1 MNEHAIATRS
11 IVVERLIPHPP
22 EKIWRALT
30 EASLIEQWLMKN
42 DFAPRLGV
50 RFTFRAKPMGDWDGV
65 VHCEVIAFD
74 PPRRLVYSWRGGS
87 ARNPGYGSALDST
100 VEWTLTPEPGG
111 TRVRMEHS
119 GFGPQN
125 APAYDAMSGGWP
137 RVLERL
143 EQASATLGDN

>member
-1 MNEHAIATRS
+1 MISHRVSASGSLSGPSRWETGTALCIARS
-11 IVVERLIPHPP
+11 LHSIR
-22 EKIWRALT
+22 
-30 EASLIEQWLMKN
+30 
-42 DFAPRLGV
+42 
-50 RFTFRAKPMGDWDGV
+50 
-65 VHCEVIAFD
+65 
-74 PPRRLVYSWRGGS
+74 RRLVYSWRGGS